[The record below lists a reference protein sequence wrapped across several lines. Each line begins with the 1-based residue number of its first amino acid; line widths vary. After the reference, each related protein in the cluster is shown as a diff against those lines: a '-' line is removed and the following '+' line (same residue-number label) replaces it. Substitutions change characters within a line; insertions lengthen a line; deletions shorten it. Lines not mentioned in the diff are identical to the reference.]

1 MFLEFYKLKEQP
13 FGVTP
18 DPRYLFLGSAHR
30 EAMASLLYGIETD
43 RGFVS
48 LIGQPGMGKTTLL
61 FQLLQRWKGCVN
73 SAFLFQTQCDSK
85 ELIRYLLHDLGLCCD
100 GDDIVRM
107 HSELNQFLLREALAG
122 RRTIVFIDEA
132 QNLSDS
138 VLETVRL
145 LSDFE
150 ATDQKLLQI
159 VLAGQPELAERLSR
173 PGMAQLRQR
182 LSVQAHLKPLPG
194 GEVVAYV
201 NRRLTV
207 AGYEGGGL
215 FTPGALSLVAEY
227 SDGIP
232 RVINNLCFHA
242 LSLGYAKDLEKI
254 TSEIVHEVA
263 QDLSLRATASRN
275 AGSGS
280 RPAKDSVHEGP
291 TPQGN
296 SSRSVISRIGSWRAL
311 GAGLAAIALALSA
324 MYFGKPQQAA
334 LLSHARLRK
343 PPISRDSVASTDG
356 VLSISSGEPPA
367 GSLRPVSAES
377 STPSF
382 VYVVQPNDT
391 IHDLCIWATGRYDD
405 AVTANLRRLNPSL
418 QDLDHLQVGQRIR
431 FPVVFRHSSA
441 ADLPATQQ
449 R

>member
-85 ELIRYLLHDLGLCCD
+85 ELIRYLLHDLGLCCET
-100 GDDIVRM
+100 DDIVRM

-215 FTPGALSLVAEY
+215 FTPGALSMLAEC
-227 SDGIP
+227 SGGIP
-232 RVINNLCFHA
+232 RVINNVCFHA
-242 LSLGYAKDLEKI
+242 LSLGYAKGAEKI
-254 TSEIVHEVA
+254 TSDIVHEVA
-263 QDLSLRATASRN
+263 QDLSLHAPASRD

-280 RPAKDSVHEGP
+280 RPARGPVPERARRQGDS
-291 TPQGN
+291 
-296 SSRSVISRIGSWRAL
+296 SSPVMNRMFSWRAA
-311 GAGLAAIALALSA
+311 GAGLATAVLAMAA

-343 PPISRDSVASTDG
+343 PPVSGNAVASMDR
-356 VLSISSGEPPA
+356 VFSASSGEPLE
-367 GSLRPVSAES
+367 GSFRPVSVES

-391 IHDLCIWATGRYDD
+391 IHDLCVWATGRYDD
-405 AVTANLRRLNPSL
+405 ALVAEIRKLNPGL
-418 QDLDHLQVGQRIR
+418 RDLDHLQVGQRIR
-431 FPVVFRHSSA
+431 FPLSFRNSSA

>member
-43 RGFVS
+43 RGFVC

-61 FQLLQRWKGCVN
+61 FQLLQRWKGSVN

-122 RRTIVFIDEA
+122 RRTVVFIDEA

-194 GEVVAYV
+194 AEIVAYV
-201 NRRLTV
+201 NRRLAV
-207 AGYEGGGL
+207 AGYEGSGL
-215 FTPGALSLVAEY
+215 FTAGALALIAEC
-227 SDGIP
+227 SEGIP

-242 LSLGYAKDLEKI
+242 LSLGYAKNVERI

-263 QDLSLRATASRN
+263 QDLSLLAPASRST
-275 AGSGS
+275 GSGAG
-280 RPAKDSVHEGP
+280 PARDSLFEGAARH
-291 TPQGN
+291 GDA
-296 SSRSVISRIGSWRAL
+296 SRSVISRMRSWRAA
-311 GAGLAAIALALSA
+311 GAGLAAIVLAMAA

-334 LLSHARLRK
+334 LLSRASQSK
-343 PPISRDSVASTDG
+343 PPAAQDSMVSVDRVFSA
-356 VLSISSGEPPA
+356 PA
-367 GSLRPVSAES
+367 GKPLTGSPGVVGAER
-377 STPSF
+377 STLSF

-391 IHDLCIWATGRYDD
+391 IHDLCVWATGRYDD
-405 AVTANLRRLNPSL
+405 NVVANLRRLNPRL

-431 FPVVFRHSSA
+431 FPLSVRNSSA

>member
-85 ELIRYLLHDLGLCCD
+85 DLIRYLLHDLGLSCD

-122 RRTIVFIDEA
+122 RRTVVFIDEA
-132 QNLSDS
+132 QNLSDG

-159 VLAGQPELAERLSR
+159 VLAGQPELADRLSR

-182 LSVQAHLKPLPG
+182 LSVQAYLKPLPG
-194 GEVVAYV
+194 SEVVAYV
-201 NRRLTV
+201 NRRLAV
-207 AGYEGGGL
+207 AGYEGSGL
-215 FTPGALSLVAEY
+215 FTPGALSLIAER
-227 SDGIP
+227 SEGIP
-232 RVINNLCFHA
+232 RLINNLCFHA
-242 LSLGYAKDLEKI
+242 LSLGYAKGLERI
-254 TSEIVHEVA
+254 TSEVVNEVA
-263 QDLSLRATASRN
+263 QDLSLVAPASRN
-275 AGSGS
+275 AGFSP
-280 RPAKDSVHEGP
+280 RPAKGSVHEGATRP
-291 TPQGN
+291 LD
-296 SSRSVISRIGSWRAL
+296 SSPSVISRIRSWRAA
-311 GAGLAAIALALSA
+311 GAGLAAIALAIAA

-334 LLSHARLRK
+334 LLSHAGLRK
-343 PPISRDSVASTDG
+343 PPISRDSVASTDR
-356 VLSISSGEPPA
+356 VFSTSSGEPRVA
-367 GSLRPVSAES
+367 SLRAVSVES

-391 IHDLCIWATGRYDD
+391 IHDLCVWATGRYDD
-405 AVTANLRRLNPSL
+405 AVIANLRKLNPSL
-418 QDLDHLQVGQRIR
+418 RDLDHLQVGQRIR
-431 FPVVFRHSSA
+431 FPLSLHNSSA